1 MLPYVF
7 LIGALCGAAISEDN
21 VKEALPNVDS
31 YPWKV
36 SVRYLERTD
45 LFLKN

>member
-7 LIGALCGAAISEDN
+7 LVGALGGAVISEN
-21 VKEALPNVDS
+21 NSKEALPNVDS

-36 SVRYLERTD
+36 SARSLERTD